1 MLYMGWG
8 ITDEDIAWMNQ
19 VLKKHPDR
27 MAILAFHEYL
37 LVSGNRSPI
46 GEKIFKEI
54 VKPNP
59 NVVMV
64 LSGHYHSAMRKQMS
78 WMMMVMGNRI
88 VLCIKCW
95 PIIRAGQKAAKGI
108 CVCFNLTKPM
118 TWCTYRRTLRM

>member
-1 MLYMGWG
+1 MHYGGSYKNNRGHYDLISSNGNDYIMLYMGWG
-8 ITDEDIAWMNQ
+8 ITDQDIAWMDQ

-64 LSGHYHSAMRKQMS
+64 LSGII
-78 WMMMVMGNRI
+78 I
-88 VLCIKCW
+88 V
-95 PIIRAGQKAAKGI
+95 R
-108 CVCFNLTKPM
+108 
-118 TWCTYRRTLRM
+118 